1 MADGI
6 TLTCKLG
13 AFTFDTTVR
22 LSQAKRIRDEI
33 MGQFFN
39 PLPSTPRLR
48 TEDECEAYIRN
59 KDRFTELSTI
69 PFELLINIT

>member
-13 AFTFDTTVR
+13 AFTFDSRVR
-22 LSQAKRIRDEI
+22 ISQAKRIRDEI

-39 PLPSTPRLR
+39 PLPNTPRLR
-48 TEDECEAYIRN
+48 TEEDCEAYMRN
-59 KDRFTELSTI
+59 KDRFTDLSTV
-69 PFELLINIT
+69 PFELTINVL